1 MNSRTLALSLW
12 ILSLPAA
19 ASTDPPVTAAAAP
32 HPFEVLL
39 WGLEEPET
47 ASPDVDILEPESLP
61 GDELPLP
68 DLAIPEDPLPILPDP
83 PRPKRGRQAAID
95 EAAELY
101 RDFGAAPIIWQPS
114 GVVFPFDESQPV
126 VTCSPLRAC
135 DIELEP
141 GEVIRDVAL
150 GDTERW
156 VVRPLM
162 SGDVARTV
170 PHVLVKPTAHGLET
184 NLVVGTT
191 RRTYHL
197 QLVSPTEAEI
207 EAGEAA
213 DHRHVSFYYP
223 EEFVASWTT
232 EQELRRRQTGRKET
246 AAVTDLAGVSLT
258 KLNFNYSLRPDRKVR
273 WAPTTVFDDGEHV
286 YIQLPSS
293 VRSGDL
299 PALLVEVDG
308 GGLAVSNYRVQG
320 LWYIVDGLFRRAELV
335 VGVGKARQKVAIVNE
350 RLRSVGE

>member
-1 MNSRTLALSLW
+1 MLTSRTLALSLLL
-12 ILSLPAA
+12 LSLPAV
-19 ASTDPPVTAAAAP
+19 ASTDPPVTAAATP
-32 HPFEVLL
+32 HPFEALL
-39 WGLEEPET
+39 WG
-47 ASPDVDILEPESLP
+47 SDEPESAPIDDGLQAEP
-61 GDELPLP
+61 LIDDELPLP
-68 DLAIPEDPLPILPDP
+68 DFAIPEDPDIFLPDP
-83 PRPKRGRQAAID
+83 PRPKRGRQAVID

-156 VVRPLM
+156 VARPLM

-207 EAGEAA
+207 QAGEAQ

-223 EEFVASWTT
+223 GKLVESWTT
-232 EQELRRRQTGRKET
+232 EQELRRHQAGRTET
-246 AAVTDLAGVSLT
+246 AAVADLSGVSLT
-258 KLNFNYSLRPDRKVR
+258 QLNFDYSLRPDRKVR
-273 WAPTTVFDDGEHV
+273 WAPRTVFDDAEHV
-286 YIQLPSS
+286 YIQLPAS

-320 LWYIVDGLFRRAELV
+320 LWYVVDGLFRRAELV
-335 VGVGKARQKVAIVNE
+335 VGVGKERQKVAIVNE